1 MGPLKRPKE
10 SSKGSAV
17 DLVDQHNALKLM
29 DPDNPIGSVDQTD
42 LVDSDSILPPI
53 HSADQMDLMDPDK
66 AFKLMDP
73 GAPDNGPKLM
83 DPADPGVLIG

>member
-1 MGPLKRPKE
+1 MRPLKRPKRLL
-10 SSKGSAV
+10 KGSPA
-17 DLVDQHNALKLM
+17 DQM

-73 GAPDNGPKLM
+73 GAPDNGPKLV

>member
-1 MGPLKRPKE
+1 MRPLKRPKE

-17 DLVDQHNALKLM
+17 D
-29 DPDNPIGSVDQTD
+29 
-42 LVDSDSILPPI
+42 
-53 HSADQMDLMDPDK
+53 PDK

-73 GAPDNGPKLM
+73 RAPDNGPKLV